1 MPRLL
6 ACLATLL
13 LLAGCGSAE
22 EWAKRNPSSNN
33 TGTIE
38 LGGGY

>member
-13 LLAGCGSAE
+13 LLAACGSSE
-22 EWAKRNPSSNN
+22 EWSKRNPGNN
-33 TGTIE
+33 TGSFE